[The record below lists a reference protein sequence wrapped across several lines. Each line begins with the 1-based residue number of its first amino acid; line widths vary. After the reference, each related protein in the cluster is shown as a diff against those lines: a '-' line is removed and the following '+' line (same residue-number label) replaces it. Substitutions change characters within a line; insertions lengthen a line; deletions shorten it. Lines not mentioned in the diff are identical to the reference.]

1 MNMLSQRVVNRFW
14 SNTSDPRILRMFE
27 RIDDNTIRVNLD
39 APPMLPF
46 DQATVRTNNGGGWV
60 TVQKRANRLDVDD
73 HKVILHLPELRSHAY
88 GYDLLDETTG
98 LPNLHPN
105 ILDALWVCP
114 HLIPGAWIRDKKKV
128 PLAVFFMAVKFKG
141 TKNNILVRSL
151 EFVPSCDGNYYA
163 SPSYGMIGGKMSD
176 RRPATALLSN

>member
-1 MNMLSQRVVNRFW
+1 
-14 SNTSDPRILRMFE
+14 MFE
-27 RIDDNTIRVNLD
+27 QIDNNTIRVNLD

-46 DQATVRTNNGGGWV
+46 DQATISTNNGDGWV
-60 TVQKRANRLDVDD
+60 TVQKRANRLYVDG
-73 HKVILHLPELRSHAY
+73 HKVIMHLPELRSHMY

-141 TKNNILVRSL
+141 AKNNLLVRSL
-151 EFVPSCDGNYYA
+151 EFIPSSDGSYYA
-163 SPSYGMIGGKMSD
+163 IPHYAAIGGKIYD
-176 RRPATALLSN
+176 RRPAAALLSN